1 MLKEE
6 RSPDTKISFH
16 KINDGGGDLPFKSD
30 MPYEFENLGDPLRT
44 TAAGGPISEHFVT
57 CNCTDQMR
65 GCLLQIIILQRLFNL
80 LYSLG

>member
-6 RSPDTKISFH
+6 LSPDTKISLH

-44 TAAGGPISEHFVT
+44 VAAGGPISEHFIT
-57 CNCTDQMR
+57 GYSGNQKR
-65 GCLLQIIILQRLFNL
+65 GCLLQIVIPQRLFNL
-80 LYSLG
+80 FYSLG